1 MTGVEILNSE
11 QIYNTILPLWCLP
24 VGFISIFVCLLGILA
39 CFGTD
44 RIAMGIVCF
53 VLMACSMVAAILGGT
68 DNKHSVNHI
77 EYKVTI
83 DESVSMTE
91 FMDKYE
97 IIDQEGKIYTVKE
110 KD

>member
-1 MTGVEILNSE
+1 MTGVEILYSE
-11 QIYNTILPLWCLP
+11 TIYNTFLPKA
-24 VGFISIFVCLLGILA
+24 FFAI
-39 CFGTD
+39 
-44 RIAMGIVCF
+44 GIVLMFAFLIAGVFCIANDTIVGAVICW
-53 VLMACSMVAAILGGT
+53 VLMFCSLAVAILG
-68 DNKHSVNHI
+68 DAENKNSVHHI

-110 KD
+110 K